1 MGLTAEEMSIKTWIK
16 LSLQEKGI
24 KRNSKSFI
32 EYEKAK
38 VIIQQYYHDYYDKGM
53 KIAREMIGV

>member
-1 MGLTAEEMSIKTWIK
+1 MGLTAEEISIKPWIK

-32 EYEKAK
+32 EYERANA
-38 VIIQQYYHDYYDKGM
+38 IIMQYYPDYYEKGM

>member
-1 MGLTAEEMSIKTWIK
+1 MGLTAEEMSIKAWIT

-32 EYEKAK
+32 EYERAK
-38 VIIQQYYHDYYDKGM
+38 EIIQQYYPDYYEKGM

>member
-32 EYEKAK
+32 EYERAKA
-38 VIIQQYYHDYYDKGM
+38 IIQQYYPDCYEKGM